1 MFAMLLVVFSLMC
14 TLELTQ
20 IGRLVAI
27 DGILTGGRAA
37 NSTWTVVVIMVIVVV
52 VMPLFIPP
60 ENDNHQ

>member
-1 MFAMLLVVFSLMC
+1 MFAMLLVVVFLMF

-37 NSTWTVVVIMVIVVV
+37 NSTWIVMVVMVIVVM
-52 VMPLFIPP
+52 VMPLFFPH
-60 ENDNHQ
+60 ENDNHK

>member
-1 MFAMLLVVFSLMC
+1 MFAMLLVVVFLMF

-37 NSTWTVVVIMVIVVV
+37 NSTWIVMVVMVIVVM
-52 VMPLFIPP
+52 VMPLFLPP